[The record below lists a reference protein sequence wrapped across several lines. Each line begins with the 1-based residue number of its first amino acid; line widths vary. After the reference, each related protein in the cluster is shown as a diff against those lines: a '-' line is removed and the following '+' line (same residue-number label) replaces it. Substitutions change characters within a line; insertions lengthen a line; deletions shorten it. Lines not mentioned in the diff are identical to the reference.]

1 MELAASGVKGQLGRK
16 RWDLCPRDTAG
27 RLVVTRLRAVRSG
40 FTFCISASRARGVLQ
55 REREEHTHS
64 LHLHICM
71 YVCITM

>member
-40 FTFCISASRARGVLQ
+40 FTFCISASRGRGVLQ

-64 LHLHICM
+64 LHLHICT
-71 YVCITM
+71 YVRITM